1 MSDAVNKRTADEI
14 TEDIGRTRLGL
25 GFIVEALEGRLSM
38 GNLIDE
44 AMGMLRGRPGGAGG
58 GTDAPIGALIK
69 EHPGPAA
76 LITAGIVWLAVEN
89 RKDAEKARR
98 GGNKS
103 GGSKSGGSKRAAAK
117 RAPSKAAAS
126 RGGKTAAARKSGA
139 RKKSAG

>member
-1 MSDAVNKRTADEI
+1 MSDVVTKRTAEEI

-38 GNLIDE
+38 GSLIDE

-76 LITAGIVWLAVEN
+76 LITAGVVWLAVEN
-89 RKDAEKARR
+89 RKDAEKGR
-98 GGNKS
+98 
-103 GGSKSGGSKRAAAK
+103 RAAAK

-126 RGGKTAAARKSGA
+126 RGGKTAAAKKSAAKKSGA
-139 RKKSAG
+139 RKKSAS

>member
-1 MSDAVNKRTADEI
+1 MSDAVRKRTADEI

-44 AMGMLRGRPGGAGG
+44 AVGMLRGRPGGAGG

-89 RKDAEKARR
+89 RKDAERAR
-98 GGNKS
+98 
-103 GGSKSGGSKRAAAK
+103 

-126 RGGKTAAARKSGA
+126 RGGKSAAAKKSGGARKSSGGARKSGA

>member
-1 MSDAVNKRTADEI
+1 MSDVVTKRTAEEI

-38 GNLIDE
+38 GSLIDE

-58 GTDAPIGALIK
+58 GKDAPIGALIK

-76 LITAGIVWLAVEN
+76 LITAGVVWLAVEN
-89 RKDAEKARR
+89 RKDAEKGR
-98 GGNKS
+98 
-103 GGSKSGGSKRAAAK
+103 RAAAK

-126 RGGKTAAARKSGA
+126 RGGKTAAAKKSASKSGAKKAGA

>member
-1 MSDAVNKRTADEI
+1 MSDAVTKRTAEEI

-38 GNLIDE
+38 GSLIDE

-58 GTDAPIGALIK
+58 GKDAPIGALIK

-76 LITAGIVWLAVEN
+76 LITAGVVWLAVEN
-89 RKDAEKARR
+89 RKDAEKGKR
-98 GGNKS
+98 GT
-103 GGSKSGGSKRAAAK
+103 SKRAAAK

-126 RGGKTAAARKSGA
+126 RGGKTAAAKKSGAKSGA

>member
-1 MSDAVNKRTADEI
+1 MSEAVNKRTAVEI

-89 RKDAEKARR
+89 RKDAEKGKR
-98 GGNKS
+98 GT
-103 GGSKSGGSKRAAAK
+103 SKRAAAK

-126 RGGKTAAARKSGA
+126 RGGKTAAAKKSGA
-139 RKKSAG
+139 RKKSSG

>member
-1 MSDAVNKRTADEI
+1 MSDAVTKRTAEEI

-38 GNLIDE
+38 GSLIDE

-76 LITAGIVWLAVEN
+76 LITAGVVWLAVEN
-89 RKDAEKARR
+89 RKDAEKGR
-98 GGNKS
+98 
-103 GGSKSGGSKRAAAK
+103 RAAAK

-126 RGGKTAAARKSGA
+126 RGGKTAAARKSAVKKSGA

>member
-1 MSDAVNKRTADEI
+1 MSDAVKRTAEEI

-38 GNLIDE
+38 GSLIDE

-76 LITAGIVWLAVEN
+76 LITAGVVWLAVEN
-89 RKDAEKARR
+89 RKDAEKGR
-98 GGNKS
+98 
-103 GGSKSGGSKRAAAK
+103 RAAAK

-126 RGGKTAAARKSGA
+126 RGGKTAAAKKSAAKKSGARKSGA